1 MIWAVAQWDQKMEN
15 ERIFRLKNSNEFL
28 IEIHIPTHHN
38 KVAEHQRQRL
48 DLKSREK
55 SQITSKLQHLD

>member
-1 MIWAVAQWDQKMEN
+1 MEN